1 MRKKNAGYFQLCGL
15 SGVFERKQ
23 LVAVVFVLLFA
34 GFDFGG
40 DALRQVV
47 YECVEFVQN
56 GDDAFLFGKRGN
68 GEHDIV

>member
-1 MRKKNAGYFQLCGL
+1 MRKKKVVCFQILGL

-47 YECVEFVQN
+47 YECVELVQN
-56 GDDAFLFGKRGN
+56 GDNAFLFGKRGN